1 MADDASK
8 QHQKEREREAG
19 EADANALGGSFGA
32 VRHIDEAMAGFD
44 DMQAKGTLDP

>member
-8 QHQKEREREAG
+8 QHQKERERETG
-19 EADANALGGSFGA
+19 QADANPLGSRFRAMG
-32 VRHIDEAMAGFD
+32 HIDEAMAGFD